1 MKCFWM
7 TSITGRAKMI
17 DVFWNFFS
25 AVPASTGYSES
36 RLRTDPEP
44 TEELSN
50 GDLDRRQ
57 PRILSTTP
65 RREVLFETL
74 EAGATK
80 IFWGT
85 VVFNFF
91 SSSLTMEQSKLE
103 HFHPGRFFRVVRY
116 LRVDITYS
124 PGAILDIMALFENIR
139 QAWKTWKGK
148 TL

>member
-1 MKCFWM
+1 M
-7 TSITGRAKMI
+7 
-17 DVFWNFFS
+17 
-25 AVPASTGYSES
+25 PASTGYSVS

-85 VVFNFF
+85 VVFNVF
-91 SSSLTMEQSKLE
+91 SSSLTTEQSKLE
-103 HFHPGRFFRVVRY
+103 CFYPGRFFRVVRH

-124 PGAILDIMALFENIR
+124 PGGWGGGGGNQPI
-139 QAWKTWKGK
+139 
-148 TL
+148 